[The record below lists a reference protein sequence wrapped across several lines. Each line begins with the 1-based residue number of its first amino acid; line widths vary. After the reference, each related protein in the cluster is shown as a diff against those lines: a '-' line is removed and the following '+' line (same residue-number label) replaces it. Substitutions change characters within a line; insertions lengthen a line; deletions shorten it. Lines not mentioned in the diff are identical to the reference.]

1 VSVLEDLS
9 HLFQC
14 DVECVGWGV
23 FLRRGRVSVA
33 TPPAAFEIRGG
44 RTDGH
49 YGHAVGGG
57 CAMAGWSHAPRRRK
71 SADDDWANSVGFAGT
86 GLGTFVWF
94 DICSTRPEP
103 EGAVLSAVDAGA
115 HDRDG
120 SARGV
125 PADAHAG
132 HSRGTSQLVFAAE
145 SPCVCTLG
153 LRPLG
158 VSDWST
164 VSAVVA
170 TLLAERADRVM
181 GLGLGDRELCL
192 HRQRRQ
198 FLVLLRVVLRRVCT
212 RLRFDGER
220 RPLAGRDGVIVIW
233 RVLAPQMFHLH
244 VGLLKLASRQCDV
257 DSPRRT
263 AFKLRERSI

>member
-1 VSVLEDLS
+1 M
-9 HLFQC
+9 
-14 DVECVGWGV
+14 
-23 FLRRGRVSVA
+23 FLRRGRISVA
-33 TPPAAFEIRGG
+33 TSPAEFEIRGG
-44 RTDGH
+44 LTDGH

-57 CAMAGWSHAPRRRK
+57 SAVAGWSHAPRRRK
-71 SADDDWANSVGFAGT
+71 PADDDWANSVGFAGT

-103 EGAVLSAVDAGA
+103 ESAVLSAVDAGA
-115 HDRDG
+115 HDRGG

-132 HSRGTSQLVFAAE
+132 HSRGTSQLVLAAE
-145 SPCVCTLG
+145 SACVCTLG

-170 TLLAERADRVM
+170 TLLAEHADRVM
-181 GLGLGDRELCL
+181 GLDLGDRELYL
-192 HRQRRQ
+192 HRQRRK

-220 RPLAGRDGVIVIW
+220 RRLSGRDGVIVIW

-244 VGLLKLASRQCDV
+244 EGLEASQMQFALPAVRLADNRPFLADGKS
-257 DSPRRT
+257 SP
-263 AFKLRERSI
+263 E